1 MKTTS
6 YFETAVAK
14 NHPESVTYRTYVEN
28 ALTEYEA
35 IHTEPNGNTRR
46 YIYVAERELYLRVV
60 ILPDGQTVHNAFFDG
75 NYTRKQ
81 RRK

>member
-6 YFETAVAK
+6 HFETAVAK
-14 NHPESVTYRTYVEN
+14 NHPESATYRTYVEN
-28 ALTEYEA
+28 ALTEYES

-60 ILPDGQTVHNAFFDG
+60 VLTRWTNGSQCFF
-75 NYTRKQ
+75 
-81 RRK
+81 